1 MESDNET
8 SRTSSK
14 LKNREEFTGWKQE
27 VMLVC
32 MSKGDTEGIFTDAGT
47 DSQVGYQAFNGAGA
61 QNRRDEWN
69 KLAKKLVGKIGNKI
83 KSDALR
89 PEGPL
94 PSNLFSLTVAL

>member
-47 DSQVGYQAFNGAGA
+47 DNQVGYQAFERSTAPERKTVEMSGTNS
-61 QNRRDEWN
+61 RRSSS
-69 KLAKKLVGKIGNKI
+69 AR
-83 KSDALR
+83 SA
-89 PEGPL
+89 
-94 PSNLFSLTVAL
+94 A